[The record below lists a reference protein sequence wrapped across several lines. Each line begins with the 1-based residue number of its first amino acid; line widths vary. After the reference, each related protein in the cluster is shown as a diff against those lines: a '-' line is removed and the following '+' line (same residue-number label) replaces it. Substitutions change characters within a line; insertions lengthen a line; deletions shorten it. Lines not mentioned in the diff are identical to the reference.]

1 MRNLLLMT
9 FLAITLSITITITGQ
24 NSQGH
29 SLVVSVPRVALINI
43 EGAGS
48 NRIGF
53 IANEPDRAGHS
64 ISFTKNEDSEIWL
77 NYSSTIGQNK
87 IKQKVLATLSG
98 YVPEAISLY
107 VEAGNYLG
115 NGKGSMGQSTG
126 RQVLSETPVEII
138 SHIGN
143 CFTGKGMN
151 NGHLLTYTVELDE
164 NSFHTLASENYENIL
179 VIYTISE

>member
-1 MRNLLLMT
+1 MRNFLLMT
-9 FLAITLSITITITGQ
+9 FLAITLSFTITGQ

-29 SLVVSVPRVALINI
+29 SLVVSVPRIALINI

-48 NRIGF
+48 NGIGF
-53 IANEPDRAGHS
+53 IAKEPATAGHS
-64 ISFTKNEDSEIWL
+64 ISFTNSEVSEIWL
-77 NYSSTIGQNK
+77 NYSSTIGRNK

-98 YVPEAISLY
+98 DVPEAISLY
-107 VEAGNYLG
+107 VEAGNFLG
-115 NGKGSMGQSTG
+115 NGKGTMGQSTG

-143 CFTGKGMN
+143 CFTGKGIN

-164 NSFHTLASENYENIL
+164 TSFHTLASENYQNIL